1 MKWAWLTID
10 RAAITLVL
18 VVLLAPTALG
28 QQGKAVRIRGYV
40 VATASPGEFTVDDY
54 RIDKDQQYS
63 VSLRRPS
70 DAPDLAVRV
79 GAELQ
84 LDGMFD
90 ETSGQFRA
98 TAARRLPVTED
109 TTPPTT
115 TITSAVPIEGREKSV
130 VGSLRIEVREPNFDR
145 RRSGRVTI
153 MQNTNYE
160 IIAHADIQ
168 RYIADLGWRLVPAFQ
183 RDLLENDPAKIPFK
197 FFVAKLGDTGAT
209 ALPNGVVIV
218 FSETFDVVRNESQL
232 ASVVGHEI
240 AHVVQKH
247 MWKLSSMPESAIKTG
262 YRRAF
267 ENQADRQALSL
278 MLAAG
283 YDPREAAATWRLMA
297 RKLGF
302 SPLRGSHENY
312 AVRRAFMMHE
322 LDTAYGDKDFR
333 ELLIEESRFKE
344 IAGRVKKPY

>member
-1 MKWAWLTID
+1 MKWAWPTID
-10 RAAITLVL
+10 RAAIALGL
-18 VVLLAPTALG
+18 VVLLAPIAPG
-28 QQGKAVRIRGYV
+28 QQGKAARVRGYV
-40 VATASPGEFTVDDY
+40 VATASPSEFTVDDY

-63 VSLRRPS
+63 VSLQRPP

-84 LDGMFD
+84 LDGVFD
-90 ETSGQFRA
+90 EASGQFRA
-98 TAARRLPVTED
+98 TAARRLPAAED
-109 TTPPTT
+109 ITPPTT
-115 TITSAVPIEGREKSV
+115 TIAAAVPVEAGERSY
-130 VGSLRIEVREPNFDR
+130 VGSLRIEVREPDFDR

-183 RDLLENDPAKIPFK
+183 RDLVENDPAKIPFK
-197 FFVAKLGDTGAT
+197 FFVVKHGDMGAA
-209 ALPNGVVIV
+209 ALPNGVVLV
-218 FSETFDVVRNESQL
+218 FSESFDVLHNESQL
-232 ASVVGHEI
+232 ASVLAHEI

-247 MWKLSSMPESAIKTG
+247 MWKLSRMPESSIKTG
-262 YRRAF
+262 YRRSF

-297 RKLGF
+297 KKLGF

-322 LDTAYGDKDFR
+322 LDTAYGDKDFSG
-333 ELLIEESRFKE
+333 LLIEETRFKE